1 MKDKFNE
8 ETLERK
14 EIYNGAIIDV
24 CVDSVELPNGKTAKR
39 ELVFHNGAVGILA
52 ITPMNRIVLVRQ
64 YRKAI
69 EKSILEIPAG
79 KIEKNE
85 TDPLETAK
93 RELEEETYYQ
103 CDRMEQ
109 VADFVTSPGFCNERM
124 VLFQAHGLKRVAN
137 PLPRDEDE
145 FLDIVELSLEEAK
158 EHIRLGDICD
168 AKTLYAI
175 LLWKFQMK

>member
-14 EIYNGAIIDV
+14 DVFKGAVIDV
-24 CVDSVELPNGKTAKR
+24 CVDTVELPNGKKSKR

-52 ITPMNRIVLVRQ
+52 ITPMNRLVLVKQ
-64 YRKAI
+64 FRKAI

-79 KIEKNE
+79 KIEAHEDN
-85 TDPLETAK
+85 PLETAK
-93 RELEEETYYQ
+93 RELEEETFYQ
-103 CDRMEQ
+103 CDSMVE

-124 VLFQAHGLKRVAN
+124 VLFQAHGLKKVQN

-145 FLDIVELSLEEAK
+145 FLDIVELSLEEVK
-158 EHIRLGDICD
+158 EHIRLGTICD

-175 LLWKFQMK
+175 LLWEMQMK

>member
-14 EIYNGAIIDV
+14 DIYNGTIIDV
-24 CVDSVELPNGKTAKR
+24 CLDTVELPNGKKAKR
-39 ELVFHNGAVGILA
+39 ELVFHNGAVGIIA
-52 ITPMNRIVLVRQ
+52 ITPMNRMVFVRQ
-64 YRKAI
+64 YRKAL

-79 KIEKNE
+79 KIEKHE
-85 TDPLETAK
+85 TNPLETAK

-103 CDRMEQ
+103 CETMEQ

-124 VLFQAHGLKRVAN
+124 VMFQAHGLKRVDN
-137 PLPRDEDE
+137 PLPRDDDE

-168 AKTLYAI
+168 AKTMYAI
-175 LLWKFQMK
+175 LLWELQMK

>member
-8 ETLERK
+8 ETIERTNV
-14 EIYNGAIIDV
+14 YNGAIIDV
-24 CVDSVELPNGKTAKR
+24 CVDTVRLPNGATSKR

-79 KIEKNE
+79 KIEKHE
-85 TDPLETAK
+85 TSPIETAS

-103 CDRMEQ
+103 CERMEE

-124 VLFQAHGLKRVAN
+124 VLFQAHGIKRVEN

-145 FLDIVELSLEEAK
+145 FLDIVELSLAEAK
-158 EHIRLGDICD
+158 EHIRLGNICD

-175 LLWKFQMK
+175 LLWEFQMK